1 MTLDKAK
8 QLAIELMTEHG
19 LIDKRWSFKF
29 DQAKRRYGCCMHSR
43 RIISLSSPLTQIR
56 KDDKVRNTILHE
68 IAHALVGGG
77 HGHDDVWRSKA
88 LEIGCNGQRC
98 SNDVSIKGN
107 WVGECPNG
115 HVYYKHRISK
125 AQKSCGICYPS
136 KFNEKYLITFK
147 KKKHEPSIV
156 LS

>member
-1 MTLDKAK
+1 MTLEKAE
-8 QLAIELMTEHG
+8 QLAIKLMEKHELNQKG
-19 LIDKRWSFKF
+19 WKFKF

-43 RIISLSSPLTQIR
+43 RIISLSAPLT
-56 KDDKVRNTILHE
+56 KVRQEKNVKNTILHE
-68 IAHALVGGG
+68 IAHALVGHG
-77 HGHDDVWRSKA
+77 HGHDNVWRSKA

-98 SNDVSIKGN
+98 SNDASIKGS

-115 HVYYKHRISK
+115 HVYYKHRLTKSK
-125 AQKSCGICYPS
+125 KSCGICYPS

-147 KKKHEPSIV
+147 KKKHEPHLM

>member
-1 MTLDKAK
+1 MILNEAEQLALKLMKQHGLIGKGWKFKFDKAK
-8 QLAIELMTEHG
+8 
-19 LIDKRWSFKF
+19 K
-29 DQAKRRYGCCMHSR
+29 RYGCCMHSK

-68 IAHALVGGG
+68 IAHALVGCG

-98 SNDVSIKGN
+98 SNDASIKGN

-115 HVYYKHRISK
+115 HVSYKHRMSK

-136 KFNEKYLITFK
+136 KFNKKYLITFK
-147 KKKHEPSIV
+147 KKKHEQHSV

>member
-1 MTLDKAK
+1 MTIDKAK
-8 QLAIELMTEHG
+8 QLAINLMTKHG
-19 LIDKRWSFKF
+19 LIEKGWSLRFDK
-29 DQAKRRYGCCMHSR
+29 AKRRYGCCMHSR

-56 KDDKVRNTILHE
+56 QDDNVKNTILHE

-77 HGHDDVWRSKA
+77 HGHDDVWRTKA

-98 SNDVSIKGN
+98 SNDVSLKGN

-125 AQKSCGICYPS
+125 SQRSCGICYPK

-147 KKKHEPSIV
+147 KKKHEQHLV